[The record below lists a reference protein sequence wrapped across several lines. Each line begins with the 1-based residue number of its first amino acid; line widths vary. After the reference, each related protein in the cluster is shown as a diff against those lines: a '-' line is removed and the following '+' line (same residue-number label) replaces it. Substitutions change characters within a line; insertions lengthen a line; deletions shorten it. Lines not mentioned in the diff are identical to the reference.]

1 MKREFKDFN
10 STITKLRAD
19 ILEECSAIM
28 GEGDS
33 RVILTKDDALSI
45 IVVGDE
51 YSPEL
56 VKEIEK
62 RGDSIIL
69 ITLDRL
75 KSIDDEIES
84 DLDNLETD
92 DMVAIYEYLYSI
104 FFNDLNQ

>member
-33 RVILTKDDALSI
+33 RVLVGEEDALSI
-45 IVVGDE
+45 VVVGDE
-51 YSPEL
+51 YYPEI

-62 RGDSIIL
+62 RNNYIVI

-75 KSIDDEIES
+75 KSIDNEIES
-84 DLDNLETD
+84 DLANLETD